1 MPEYVVLAGG
11 AIKNTP
17 EEACIHK
24 YMKRF
29 LLPVSIHEY
38 KTEKELNSLFLKH
51 KPKISYWIMLDE
63 KGKNYTSIEFANFI
77 QKQIETHQK
86 IGFIIGIDSGI
97 PQNIKSEYQST
108 ISFGQLTWPHLFARV
123 MLIEQLYRTQQI
135 LNNHPYHKI

>member
-11 AIKNTP
+11 TIKNTP
-17 EEACIHK
+17 EEACILK

-29 LLPVSIHEY
+29 LSPVSIHEY

-51 KPKISYWIMLDE
+51 KSKISYWMMLDE

-97 PQNIKSEYQST
+97 SQRIKSECQSA